1 VIDAAAYRLVS
12 KAKHPAIRMALDYWV
27 QQRNE
32 AQRLLPGRQHIDPV
46 QMSGFLKHV
55 VLFDIVRTGVHC
67 RFQHRL
73 AGTHLEDIFGRDLT
87 GMFIEHCNE
96 LDRFADVYTRYAAV
110 ADDKVAAY
118 GVAPSPGNQG
128 RLLRYEHL
136 TLPLAADGQAV
147 DMLFGVRCILP
158 ESNDPPDIGYAT
170 APLIDP
176 A

>member
-1 VIDAAAYRLVS
+1 MIDAAVYDLVS
-12 KAKHPAIRMALDYWV
+12 KAKHPAIRMALDHWV
-27 QQRNE
+27 QQRRQ

-46 QMSGFLKHV
+46 QMAGFLPHV

-67 RFQHRL
+67 RFRHRL
-73 AGTHLEDIFGRDLT
+73 VGTHVEDIFGRDLT

-96 LDRFADVYTRYAAV
+96 LDRFADVYSRYTAV

-118 GVAPSPGNQG
+118 GVAPSPVNQG

-136 TLPLAADGQAV
+136 TLPLATDGRDV
-147 DMLFGVRCILP
+147 DMLFGVRCMLRDSI
-158 ESNDPPDIGYAT
+158 DAPDLGYAT